1 MPFNTPA
8 IHESLDNFSK
18 EVESIAYERIAMID
32 PQLAIKMIII
42 AGRLHFISRELAE
55 DLTERRKNVPYLKAV

>member
-1 MPFNTPA
+1 MPFNVPE
-8 IHESLDNFSK
+8 IHESLDRFSK

-32 PQLAIKMIII
+32 PKLALKMIVI

-55 DLTERRKNVPYLKAV
+55 DLTERRKSAPYLKAV

>member
-8 IHESLDNFSK
+8 IHEFLDNFSK
-18 EVESIAYERIAMID
+18 EVELIAYERIAMID